1 MRRVGPA
8 MYLFPKRDVMT
19 TMYGLLLENMSE
31 FIKQVYGE
39 DKWEEIRRMA
49 QVDQPSF
56 SVHQVYPENLIPRL
70 AKKAI
75 QSVQHLGSVN
85 SVSLYRANGSEL
97 DFWNDRK
104 MYHCALITDIPR
116 TSSRNTAHRPS
127 STRKQELSHRVACDP
142 CALVRYPPSSR
153 RCAGAKLGK
162 KSEKCYHVCLLT
174 PSWLT
179 LRRCAQAPSLGK
191 EREVLSR
198 VSSYPLMVN
207 LMTLRQAWG
216 KEREVLSRVSSY
228 PLMVNL
234 TTLCAGAKLGER
246 ARSAITCVFMVN
258 LTTLCAGVGERAISD
273 LL

>member
-1 MRRVGPA
+1 MTQHNLLALTSSPNTNMLANISNKLG
-8 MYLFPKRDVMT
+8 T

-75 QSVQHLGSVN
+75 QSRIPCIPNTLQFFDLIFCTVDTNNIAPDLHHLKERTELTPFYWE
-85 SVSLYRANGSEL
+85 VS
-97 DFWNDRK
+97 
-104 MYHCALITDIPR
+104 ALITDIPR
-116 TSSRNTAHRPS
+116 TSSRNTAHCPS

-153 RCAGAKLGK
+153 RCAGAKLGE

-179 LRRCAQAPSLGK
+179 SRRCAQAPSLGK

-207 LMTLRQAWG
+207 L
-216 KEREVLSRVSSY
+216 
-228 PLMVNL
+228 
-234 TTLCAGAKLGER
+234 
-246 ARSAITCVFMVN
+246 
-258 LTTLCAGVGERAISD
+258 TTLCAGVGERAISD